1 MVTNI
6 VKQCE
11 LLEKFLPF
19 YRRVREKMKQ
29 RLESRTALPVFTKD
43 GIGLYISFHH
53 QTSKLMRQVLGCL
66 EPGELLGLSEVE
78 KKRLFNGIRYQRI
91 CERSQPKTPYRLQPP
106 SSPLFDSKKENVC
119 MALRSYLKQ

>member
-1 MVTNI
+1 M
-6 VKQCE
+6 KQCE
-11 LLEKFLPF
+11 LLEKVLPF

-53 QTSKLMRQVLGCL
+53 QTSKLMHQVLGCL
-66 EPGELLGLSEVE
+66 EPGELLGLSGVE
-78 KKRLFNGIRYQRI
+78 KRLFNTIRYQRI
-91 CERSQPKTPYRLQPP
+91 CERSQPKTPYRLKPP